1 LHASET
7 HSINIKHFKR
17 PGKKNYPAKIWLK
30 RRLSQEH
37 LRRLGKEEPII
48 REVSMTLKDIIAA
61 GMAAQKNY
69 TH

>member
-1 LHASET
+1 
-7 HSINIKHFKR
+7 
-17 PGKKNYPAKIWLK
+17 
-30 RRLSQEH
+30 

-48 REVSMTLKDIIAA
+48 REVSMTLKDMIAA